1 MLDGYDFEG
10 LIGEAWAEF
19 VAVPPKTPEAVIDT
33 LATRYPELTEDDIA
47 SAVYVADEYRQELPV

>member
-19 VAVPPKTPEAVIDT
+19 GAVPPKGPEVVIDT
-33 LATRYPELTEDDIA
+33 LATRYPELQEDDIA
-47 SAVYVADEYRQELPV
+47 SAVYVADEYRSDLPV